1 VRHLLPSILVAA
13 LATLSLSA
21 VAQPIT
27 SESCNAKRDA
37 IERDIDAAKAKG
49 QAQRVRGLE
58 RALNANQRNCSQER
72 LQAEHRKRVQAQE
85 RKVAER
91 QRELAQVRPA
101 GRSACAPPPWWRGAG
116 LRAPALVARLAC
128 DSSTVRGPAP

>member
-1 VRHLLPSILVAA
+1 VRHLLPSILAA
-13 LATLSLSA
+13 AIATLSAISMDA
-21 VAQPIT
+21 TAQPIT
-27 SESCNAKRDA
+27 SGSCNAKRDA

-91 QRELAQVRPA
+91 QRELAQA
-101 GRSACAPPPWWRGAG
+101 KEKGRADKIAQREGK
-116 LRAPALVARLAC
+116 LREEEAELEKLKAAH
-128 DSSTVRGPAP
+128 

>member
-1 VRHLLPSILVAA
+1 MRHLLPSILVAA
-13 LATLSLSA
+13 ITSISVSA

-58 RALNANQRNCSQER
+58 RAMRANQRNCSEAR
-72 LQAEHRKRVQAQE
+72 LQAEHRKRIQAQE

-91 QRELAQVRPA
+91 QRDLNEAKEKGRADKIAQRESKLREEEAELE
-101 GRSACAPPPWWRGAG
+101 
-116 LRAPALVARLAC
+116 RLKTAH
-128 DSSTVRGPAP
+128 

>member
-1 VRHLLPSILVAA
+1 V
-13 LATLSLSA
+13 SA

-58 RALNANQRNCSQER
+58 RAMRANQRNCSEAQ
-72 LQAEHRKRVQAQE
+72 LQAEHRKRIQAQE

-91 QRELAQVRPA
+91 QRDLNEAKEKGRADKIAQRESKLREEEAELE
-101 GRSACAPPPWWRGAG
+101 
-116 LRAPALVARLAC
+116 RLKTAH
-128 DSSTVRGPAP
+128 

>member
-1 VRHLLPSILVAA
+1 MRHLLSSVLAA
-13 LATLSLSA
+13 TIIATLSVSA
-21 VAQPIT
+21 AAQPIT
-27 SESCNAKRDA
+27 SENCNAKREA

-58 RALNANQRNCSQER
+58 RALSANQRNCSEAR

-91 QRELAQVRPA
+91 QRELKEAKHKGRADKIAQREA
-101 GRSACAPPPWWRGAG
+101 K
-116 LRAPALVARLAC
+116 LREEEAELERLKA
-128 DSSTVRGPAP
+128 TH

>member
-1 VRHLLPSILVAA
+1 MRHLLPSILVAA

-21 VAQPIT
+21 AAQPIT
-27 SESCNAKRDA
+27 SESCNAKREA

-58 RALNANQRNCSQER
+58 RAMSANQRNCSEER

-91 QRELAQVRPA
+91 QRELAQA
-101 GRSACAPPPWWRGAG
+101 NEKGRADKIAQREGK
-116 LRAPALVARLAC
+116 LREEEAELEKLKAAH
-128 DSSTVRGPAP
+128 